1 MLLLFFMKKKH
12 FFYKKKKD
20 ILLFL
25 PGQEEILDAASL
37 LKKHLKEE
45 TQLLSSIIKGVDGSI
60 VENVCDTNDTS
71 GGNSFQNIKGI
82 GRDADAE
89 SMNDI
94 INGVLV
100 CVLYAAL
107 PPDAQMIAF
116 QPRPKGCNRKV
127 ILATNIAETSITV
140 EGIKF
145 VVDTGKYKIREF
157 SSVTGMESLKLAD
170 VSKGQVGTSSH
181 VKHFFGLLFFKKV

>member
-1 MLLLFFMKKKH
+1 M
-12 FFYKKKKD
+12 
-20 ILLFL
+20 
-25 PGQEEILDAASL
+25 DAASL

-45 TQLLSSIIKGVDGSI
+45 TQLLSSFMQGADGSI
-60 VENVCDTNDTS
+60 VGSPLDAKDNSEDS
-71 GGNSFQNIKGI
+71 SFQNIKGV
-82 GRDADAE
+82 GRNAD
-89 SMNDI
+89 SDSLNDV

-145 VVDTGKYKIREF
+145 VVDTGKYKVREF

-170 VSKGQVGTSSH
+170 VSKGQVGIWNET
-181 VKHFFGLLFFKKV
+181 FFFLLTFFIHYFF

>member
-1 MLLLFFMKKKH
+1 MFVGNGVLIVSCASFFTTVVFLLKQ
-12 FFYKKKKD
+12 D
-20 ILLFL
+20 ILVFL

-37 LKKHLKEE
+37 LRKHLKEE
-45 TQLLSSIIKGVDGSI
+45 TQLLSSLMQGAGGSI
-60 VENVCDTNDTS
+60 VGSPVEAKDNAEDS
-71 GGNSFQNIKGI
+71 SFQNIKGV
-82 GRDADAE
+82 GRNADLD
-89 SMNDI
+89 SSNDV

-116 QPRPKGCNRKV
+116 QPRPKGCHRKV

-145 VVDTGKYKIREF
+145 VVDTGKYKVREF

-170 VSKGQVGTSSH
+170 VSKGQVGISDEN
-181 VKHFFGLLFFKKV
+181 FFC

>member
-1 MLLLFFMKKKH
+1 MQ
-12 FFYKKKKD
+12 
-20 ILLFL
+20 
-25 PGQEEILDAASL
+25 GA
-37 LKKHLKEE
+37 
-45 TQLLSSIIKGVDGSI
+45 DGSI
-60 VENVCDTNDTS
+60 VGSPLDAKDNSEDS
-71 GGNSFQNIKGI
+71 SFQNIKGV
-82 GRDADAE
+82 GRNAD
-89 SMNDI
+89 SDSLNDV

-145 VVDTGKYKIREF
+145 VVDTGKYKVREF

-170 VSKGQVGTSSH
+170 VSKGQVGIWNET
-181 VKHFFGLLFFKKV
+181 FFFLLTFFIHYFF

>member
-1 MLLLFFMKKKH
+1 M
-12 FFYKKKKD
+12 
-20 ILLFL
+20 
-25 PGQEEILDAASL
+25 

-45 TQLLSSIIKGVDGSI
+45 TQLLCSIIKGVDGRI
-60 VENVCDTNDTS
+60 VENACDTKDTS
-71 GGNSFQNIKGI
+71 GDSSFQNIKGV
-82 GRDADAE
+82 GRNADAE
-89 SMNDI
+89 FMSDV

-170 VSKGQVGTSSH
+170 VSKGQVGGSH
-181 VKHFFGLLFFKKV
+181 VKNFLGSTFFFRAL